1 MSWLD
6 SLVGKLKVDGDDD
19 EYYDDE
25 DYAKSEDEPEEKT
38 SIFPMK
44 KAEPEAEDEDRDR
57 PVRRINRNTQGVKNA
72 RRNNGSMEVVRI
84 EPTTV
89 EDGKKITDYL
99 LDNKVVFL
107 NLEGIKDNMILAQRI
122 IDYTAGATYA
132 IDGTLQQMS
141 SYTFVLAPPAVSVSG
156 DFHEVAS
163 GGYTSVTL

>member
-6 SLVGKLKVDGDDD
+6 SIVGKLKVDDDD
-19 EYYDDE
+19 EYYDE
-25 DYAKSEDEPEEKT
+25 DDYSKGEEDVAEKT
-38 SIFPMK
+38 PVFPMK
-44 KAEPEAEDEDRDR
+44 KSESEDDEEDK
-57 PVRRINRNTQGVKNA
+57 PVKRINRTPQGSKNA

-99 LDNKVVFL
+99 LENKVVFL

-141 SYTFVLAPPAVSVSG
+141 SYTFVLAPPAVNVSG

-163 GGYTSVTL
+163 SGYTSVTL